1 MYWLS
6 CLIVINNCTRLS
18 RIPWFVRASRSII
31 DIELIGETLP
41 NHDILRQLSSIINC
55 FIIPSFIISEFVF
68 QWISAIFTQEHGEK
82 RGFIY
87 AWAEYYLHGWMALSM
102 SRPSYVGSNLQVTW
116 EVLGQWK
123 GRKDKR
129 RLQPPELWKKRK
141 ISLVLFKTSHKQIV
155 PRTARKCTNLCKY
168 HDDLSH
174 KSFFAWWRHFT
185 TTTRILQ
192 DFAFV
197 SKLEVLLFKTG

>member
-18 RIPWFVRASRSII
+18 RIPWFGRASRSNI

-41 NHDILRQLSSIINC
+41 NHDILRQLSSIINYC

-87 AWAEYYLHGWMALSM
+87 AWAEYYLHSWMALRM

-129 RLQPPELWKKRK
+129 RLQ
-141 ISLVLFKTSHKQIV
+141 TSWALKEKENQSSVI
-155 PRTARKCTNLCKY
+155 
-168 HDDLSH
+168 
-174 KSFFAWWRHFT
+174 
-185 TTTRILQ
+185 
-192 DFAFV
+192 
-197 SKLEVLLFKTG
+197 